1 MQMDQRKERISRR
14 RARSL
19 GSTFSTRL
27 TISAPETPSVSANS
41 RIAVRDGLN
50 LARSRRL
57 MYLGW
62 YPLSKPSCSWVR
74 PRRCRSSVRT
84 IAKARFSGVLGAFLL
99 RDAAMG
105 SFDSAVG
112 QRIVLQSIL
121 SICHERNWDRALETS
136 LKKKNDLSESSVTA
150 PNPPTKL
157 SFAKQ
162 PTDVKRIWGSM
173 P

>member
-1 MQMDQRKERISRR
+1 MRIDQRKERISRR
-14 RARSL
+14 RVRSL

-27 TISAPETPSVSANS
+27 TISAPETLSVSANS

-105 SFDSAVG
+105 SFDSAVS

-121 SICHERNWDRALETS
+121 SIAHERRRRMSLETS
-136 LKKKNDLSESSVTA
+136 AKKKNDPSESSATV
-150 PNPPTKL
+150 PNPL
-157 SFAKQ
+157 AKA
-162 PTDVKRIWGSM
+162 RRL
-173 P
+173 